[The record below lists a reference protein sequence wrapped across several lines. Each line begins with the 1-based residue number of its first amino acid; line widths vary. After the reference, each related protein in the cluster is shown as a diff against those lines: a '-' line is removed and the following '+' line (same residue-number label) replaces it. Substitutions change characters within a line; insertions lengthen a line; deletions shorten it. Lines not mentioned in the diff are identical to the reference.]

1 MVNWGGNKT
10 SSQGGA
16 DGIGFAFHDGN
27 TTDIGNAGGNLG
39 IGGLQNAIGFK
50 LDTWHNDYFA
60 PTANVPGA
68 QVSPNDSNGFGWDTY
83 PSSPQFG
90 AFVTTAERTV
100 NTNKG
105 QPVDRWWATTDAS
118 TAKSLNAND
127 LDGQFHDFVVS
138 YDGSSKELTVTYTE
152 HDGNTLSWTKSV
164 SSAHQAMSMIVS
176 ASTGGAKNLQQFK
189 IKSFDFKQAATVN
202 VKYVDTKGNQL
213 AQAQAAYPNGPL
225 VGNTYSTDQL
235 SIPGYTFVAMDDG
248 SITGT
253 KSLNTTG
260 TLSKPGDNGT
270 VVYVYTQTLGSVT
283 LNKTDGDTGKALSGA
298 VFDLYKQDGTKIKSG
313 LITDVNGQI
322 NVNNLEPGDYYF
334 VETAAPAG
342 YELNESKLNF
352 TVELQ
357 TTTKVAT
364 VSATNAQKI
373 GSVVLNKTDS
383 DTGKALSGAVFDL
396 YEKDGTKLASGL
408 TTDAKGQ
415 IQVNDLKPGDYYFVE
430 TAAPAGYELNDS
442 KLPFTVELQTTTK
455 VATVSATNAEKT
467 GSVVLNKTDS
477 DTGKALSGAVFD
489 LYKADGTKV
498 SSDLTTDT
506 KGQIQ
511 VNDLKPGDYYFVE
524 TAAPAGY

>member
-1 MVNWGGNKT
+1 AAQTIQVVSADSNSDGITHVDKDNFLDYFSLNGNASYDQGEGIVTLTPDDNNKVGNFSLKSKIDMTSSFTLTGQVNLGNKT

-68 QVSPNDSNGFGWDTY
+68 QVSPNDSNGFGWDTD

-100 NTNKG
+100 STNKG

-189 IKSFDFKQAATVN
+189 IKNFDFKQAATVN

-213 AQAQAAYPNGPL
+213 AQAQVAYPNGPL
-225 VGNTYSTDQL
+225 VGNTYSTDKL

-270 VVYVYTQTLGSVT
+270 VVYVYAQTLGSAVLTKTDHDTGKFLSGAKFSLFKSDGTEVSSDLSTDDQGQVTVNGLYPGDYYFQETKAPSGYQLDSSKIDFTISLKEIETTIKVTATNTQIPGSVT
-283 LNKTDGDTGKALSGA
+283 LNKTD
-298 VFDLYKQDGTKIKSG
+298 
-313 LITDVNGQI
+313 
-322 NVNNLEPGDYYF
+322 
-334 VETAAPAG
+334 
-342 YELNESKLNF
+342 
-352 TVELQ
+352 
-357 TTTKVAT
+357 
-364 VSATNAQKI
+364 
-373 GSVVLNKTDS
+373 S
-383 DTGKALSGAVFDL
+383 D
-396 YEKDGTKLASGL
+396 
-408 TTDAKGQ
+408 
-415 IQVNDLKPGDYYFVE
+415 
-430 TAAPAGYELNDS
+430 
-442 KLPFTVELQTTTK
+442 
-455 VATVSATNAEKT
+455 
-467 GSVVLNKTDS
+467 
-477 DTGKALSGAVFD
+477 
-489 LYKADGTKV
+489 
-498 SSDLTTDT
+498 
-506 KGQIQ
+506 
-511 VNDLKPGDYYFVE
+511 
-524 TAAPAGY
+524 